1 MKRIDLIYDAIQK
14 GNYTE
19 GVTASDLATLLQ
31 LDRANVSS
39 DLNKLVK
46 DGRLCKTN
54 TRPVRFYIE
63 LNHLLETPSTGS
75 TALDNFAKE
84 NTSLKIAIE
93 KAKAAVLYPPNGMHT
108 LLLGE
113 TGVGKSMFA
122 SLMHE
127 YAIEVNQLQ
136 KDAPF
141 IIFNCADYANNP
153 QLLLGQLF
161 GIKKGAYT
169 GANEQKGLIEKAH
182 EGILFLDEVHRLPP
196 EGQEMLFTFI
206 DRGVYRRLGETEN
219 ERKAKVLIIAATTE
233 EPNSFLLKTFT
244 RRIPM
249 TITLPPL
256 RERTY
261 EERFTLLQLFFTNEA
276 IRLRKN
282 IHVSPNAMRALVF
295 YQCPNNIGQLKAD
308 VQIACA
314 KAYSDF
320 VTKKRESVRVSS
332 TDLPWY
338 IKEGLFIERKSRHLY
353 QVPNETF
360 LFTSDKGWSKHEL
373 DNQRTSIYEYI
384 DHKYEELQ
392 AQGIEEA
399 ELELLI
405 ENDIQSFFVQY
416 FHQMSKTTNHENV
429 FKIVDHCIVSV
440 CEKIASL
447 VEKHLS
453 KTFDEKVFL
462 ALNLHVQTTLQR
474 IRSGKQ
480 IHHPQLNQIRTKY
493 KEAFSVAMKCLQVLE
508 DELQITMP
516 IDEAGFLTMFFV
528 VDPLPASQA
537 EVKVLILA
545 HGNGIATEMAN
556 VANELLGMHEVTGID
571 MPLQESPKSFLER
584 VKVYMRTLEHINGL
598 LLLVDMGS
606 LAYIGDILETEF
618 QIPVRVLSMTSTPH
632 VLEAARKAQLG
643 YSLDAL
649 YETVKNLTPFYLHVH
664 EEKKKPLSP
673 MKSVIL
679 TACLTGEGSALAIQ
693 KMLENYLRFDKNLI
707 EIIPISIVHQ
717 KDLTKMLENIKKE
730 RNIICIVTNFDV
742 QVPCLTYHFQDIVN
756 YKAIQPI
763 QELITYEETYAKMAD
778 ILGQQMQRDDGALM
792 IKTIRYA
799 LNTIQELTSL
809 QLNPDSLMGVILHMS
824 CMIDRLQKGESLLPY
839 PDRETRRQD
848 QYWMYMKVKK
858 ALQPIENT
866 FTVNIPDD
874 EVFYVMDFFIKNQPE
889 KDHETN
895 ESP

>member
-1 MKRIDLIYDAIQK
+1 MKRIDLIFNAIQK

-19 GVTASDLATLLQ
+19 GITASELATLLQ

-46 DGRLCKTN
+46 DNRLLKTI

-63 LNHLLETPSTGS
+63 TNTSLETHSTKGTS
-75 TALDNFAKE
+75 LDTFAIE

-93 KAKAAVLYPPNGMHT
+93 KAKASILYPPNGMHT

-127 YAIEVNQLQ
+127 YAIEVEQLP

-141 IIFNCADYANNP
+141 IVFNCADYANNP

-169 GANEQKGLIEKAH
+169 GASDQKGLIEKAH

-219 ERKAKVLIIAATTE
+219 ERKARVLIITATTE

-249 TITLPPL
+249 TVTLPPL
-256 RERTY
+256 RERTHK
-261 EERFTLLQLFFTNEA
+261 ERFALLQLFFINEA
-276 IRLRKN
+276 IRLRKE
-282 IHVSPNAMRALVF
+282 IHVSPNTMRAFVF
-295 YQCPNNIGQLKAD
+295 YNCPNNIGQLKTD

-320 VTKKRESVRVSS
+320 VTKKRDSVCVSS

-338 IKEGLFIERKSRHLY
+338 MKEGLFIERKSRHLY
-353 QVPNETF
+353 QIPNETF
-360 LFTSDKGWSKHEL
+360 VFTGDEGWSKHTIKPEGS
-373 DNQRTSIYEYI
+373 RSSIYDYI
-384 DHKYEELQ
+384 DYKYEELQ
-392 AQGIEEA
+392 ARGIEEE

-416 FHQMSKTTNHENV
+416 FNQISKKTSHENV
-429 FKIVDHCIVSV
+429 FKIVDRNIVSV
-440 CEKIASL
+440 CEKIAEL
-447 VEKHLS
+447 AEKYLS

-462 ALNLHVQTTLQR
+462 ALSLHVQTTLQR
-474 IRSGKQ
+474 LQGGKQ

-493 KEAFSVAMKCLQVLE
+493 KEAFSVAMQCIQLLE
-508 DELQITMP
+508 EELQITIP

-528 VDPLPASQA
+528 VDPIPASQT

-556 VANELLGMHEVTGID
+556 VANELLGIDEVTGID
-571 MPLQESPKSFLER
+571 MPLHESPKDFLER
-584 VKVYMRTLEHINGL
+584 VKVYMKTLQNVNGL

-618 QIPVRVLSMTSTPH
+618 KIPVRVLSMTSTPH
-632 VLEAARKAQLG
+632 ALEAARKAQLG

-649 YETVKNLTPFYLHVH
+649 YETVKNLTPFYLNVQ

-693 KMLENYLRFDKNLI
+693 KMLENYLRFDKDLI
-707 EIIPISIVHQ
+707 EIIPISIVHE
-717 KDLTKMLENIKKE
+717 KDLTKMIENIKKE
-730 RNIICIVTNFDV
+730 RNIICIVTNFDM
-742 QVPCLTYHFQDIVN
+742 QIPCLTYHFQDIVN
-756 YKAIQPI
+756 YTAIQPI

-778 ILGQQMQRDDGALM
+778 ILEQQMQRNDGALL

-799 LNTIQELTSL
+799 LNTIQELISL
-809 QLNPDSLMGVILHMS
+809 QLTPDSLMGVILHMS
-824 CMIDRLQKGESLLPY
+824 CMVDRLQKGESLLPH
-839 PDRETRRQD
+839 PDKEKRRQD
-848 QYWMYMKVKK
+848 EYWMYMKVKK

-866 FTVNIPDD
+866 FEIQIPDD
-874 EVFYVMDFFIKNQPE
+874 EVFYIMDFFIKNQPV
-889 KDHETN
+889 KN
-895 ESP
+895 

>member
-1 MKRIDLIYDAIQK
+1 MKRIDLIFNAIQK

-19 GVTASDLATLLQ
+19 GITASEIATLLQ

-46 DGRLCKTN
+46 DNRLLKTS

-63 LNHLLETPSTGS
+63 TNTSLETHSTKGTS
-75 TALDNFAKE
+75 LDTFAIE

-93 KAKAAVLYPPNGMHT
+93 KAKASILYPPNGMHT

-127 YAIEVNQLQ
+127 YAIEVEQLP

-141 IIFNCADYANNP
+141 IVFNCADYANNP

-169 GANEQKGLIEKAH
+169 GSSDQKGLIEKAH

-219 ERKAKVLIIAATTE
+219 ERKARVLIITATTE

-249 TITLPPL
+249 TVTLPPL
-256 RERTY
+256 RERTHK
-261 EERFTLLQLFFTNEA
+261 ERFALLQLFFTNEA
-276 IRLRKN
+276 IRLRKE
-282 IHVSPNAMRALVF
+282 IHVSPNTMRAFVF
-295 YQCPNNIGQLKAD
+295 YNCPNNIGQLKTD

-320 VTKKRESVRVSS
+320 VTKKRDSVCVSS
-332 TDLPWY
+332 TDLPRY
-338 IKEGLFIERKSRHLY
+338 MKEGLFIERKSRHLY
-353 QVPNETF
+353 QIPNETF
-360 LFTSDKGWSKHEL
+360 VFTGDEGWSKHTIKPEGS
-373 DNQRTSIYEYI
+373 RSSIYDYI
-384 DHKYEELQ
+384 DYKYEELQ
-392 AQGIEEA
+392 ARGIEEE

-416 FHQMSKTTNHENV
+416 FNQISKKTSHENV
-429 FKIVDHCIVSV
+429 FKIVDRNIVSV
-440 CEKIASL
+440 CEKIAEL
-447 VEKHLS
+447 AEKYLS

-462 ALNLHVQTTLQR
+462 ALSLHVQTTLQR
-474 IRSGKQ
+474 LQGGKQ

-493 KEAFSVAMKCLQVLE
+493 KEAFSVAMQCIQLLE
-508 DELQITMP
+508 EELQITIP

-528 VDPLPASQA
+528 VDPIPASQT

-556 VANELLGMHEVTGID
+556 VANELLGIDEVTGID
-571 MPLQESPKSFLER
+571 MPLHESPKDFLER
-584 VKVYMRTLEHINGL
+584 VKVYMQTLQNVNGL

-618 QIPVRVLSMTSTPH
+618 KIPVRVLSMTSTPH
-632 VLEAARKAQLG
+632 ALEAARKAQLG

-649 YETVKNLTPFYLHVH
+649 YETVKNLTPFYLNVQ

-693 KMLENYLRFDKNLI
+693 KMLENYLRFDKDLI
-707 EIIPISIVHQ
+707 EIIPISIVHE
-717 KDLTKMLENIKKE
+717 KDLTKMIENIKKE
-730 RNIICIVTNFDV
+730 RNIICIVTNFDM
-742 QVPCLTYHFQDIVN
+742 QIPCLTYHFQDIVN
-756 YKAIQPI
+756 YTAIQPI

-778 ILGQQMQRDDGALM
+778 ILEQQMQRNDGALL

-799 LNTIQELTSL
+799 LNTIQELISL
-809 QLNPDSLMGVILHMS
+809 QLTPDSLMGVILHMS
-824 CMIDRLQKGESLLPY
+824 CMVDRLQKGESLLPH
-839 PDRETRRQD
+839 PDKEKRRQD
-848 QYWMYMKVKK
+848 EYWMYMKVKK

-866 FTVNIPDD
+866 FEIQIPDD
-874 EVFYVMDFFIKNQPE
+874 EVFYIMDFFIKNQPV
-889 KDHETN
+889 KN
-895 ESP
+895 

>member
-1 MKRIDLIYDAIQK
+1 MKRIDLIFNAIQK

-19 GVTASDLATLLQ
+19 GITASEIATLLR

-46 DGRLCKTN
+46 DNRLLKTS

-63 LNHLLETPSTGS
+63 TNTSLETHSTKGTS
-75 TALDNFAKE
+75 LDTFAIE

-93 KAKAAVLYPPNGMHT
+93 KAKASILYPPNGMHT

-127 YAIEVNQLQ
+127 YAIEVEQLP

-141 IIFNCADYANNP
+141 IVFNCADYANNP

-169 GANEQKGLIEKAH
+169 GSSDQKGLIEKAH

-219 ERKAKVLIIAATTE
+219 ERKARVLIITATTE

-249 TITLPPL
+249 TVTLPPL
-256 RERTY
+256 RERTHK
-261 EERFTLLQLFFTNEA
+261 ERFALLQLFFTNEA
-276 IRLRKN
+276 IRLRKE
-282 IHVSPNAMRALVF
+282 IHVSPNTMRAFVF
-295 YQCPNNIGQLKAD
+295 YNCPNNIGQLKTD

-320 VTKKRESVRVSS
+320 VTKKRDSVCVSS

-338 IKEGLFIERKSRHLY
+338 MKEGLFIERKSRHLY
-353 QVPNETF
+353 QIPNETF
-360 LFTSDKGWSKHEL
+360 VFTGDEGWSKHTIKPEGS
-373 DNQRTSIYEYI
+373 RSSIYDYI
-384 DHKYEELQ
+384 DYKYEELQ
-392 AQGIEEA
+392 ARGIEEE

-416 FHQMSKTTNHENV
+416 FNQISKKTSHENV
-429 FKIVDHCIVSV
+429 FKIVDRNIVSV
-440 CEKIASL
+440 CEKIAEL
-447 VEKHLS
+447 AEKYLS

-462 ALNLHVQTTLQR
+462 ALSLHVQTTLQR
-474 IRSGKQ
+474 LQGGKQ

-493 KEAFSVAMKCLQVLE
+493 KEAFSVAMQCIQLLE
-508 DELQITMP
+508 EELQITIP

-528 VDPLPASQA
+528 VDPIPASQT

-556 VANELLGMHEVTGID
+556 VANELLGIDEVTGID
-571 MPLQESPKSFLER
+571 MPLHESPKDFLER
-584 VKVYMRTLEHINGL
+584 VKVYMQTLQNVNGL

-618 QIPVRVLSMTSTPH
+618 KIPVRVLSMTSTPH
-632 VLEAARKAQLG
+632 ALEAARKAQLG

-649 YETVKNLTPFYLHVH
+649 YETVKNLTPFYLNVQ

-693 KMLENYLRFDKNLI
+693 KMLENYLHFDKDLI
-707 EIIPISIVHQ
+707 EIIPISIVHE
-717 KDLTKMLENIKKE
+717 KDLTKMIENIKKE
-730 RNIICIVTNFDV
+730 RNIICIVTNFDM
-742 QVPCLTYHFQDIVN
+742 QIPCLTYHFQDIVN
-756 YKAIQPI
+756 YTAIQPI

-778 ILGQQMQRDDGALM
+778 ILEQQMQRNDGALL

-799 LNTIQELTSL
+799 LNTIQELISL
-809 QLNPDSLMGVILHMS
+809 QLTPDSLMGVILHMS
-824 CMIDRLQKGESLLPY
+824 CMVDRLQKGESLLPH
-839 PDRETRRQD
+839 PDKEKRRQD
-848 QYWMYMKVKK
+848 EYWMYMKVKK

-866 FTVNIPDD
+866 FEIQIPDD
-874 EVFYVMDFFIKNQPE
+874 EVFYIMDFFIKNQPV
-889 KDHETN
+889 KN
-895 ESP
+895 

>member
-1 MKRIDLIYDAIQK
+1 MKRIDLIFNAIQK

-19 GVTASDLATLLQ
+19 GITASEIATLLQ

-46 DGRLCKTN
+46 DNRLLKTS

-63 LNHLLETPSTGS
+63 TNTSLETHSTKGTS
-75 TALDNFAKE
+75 LDTFAIE

-93 KAKAAVLYPPNGMHT
+93 KAKASILYPPNGMHT

-127 YAIEVNQLQ
+127 YAIEVEQLP

-141 IIFNCADYANNP
+141 IVFNCADYANNP

-169 GANEQKGLIEKAH
+169 GASDQKGLIEKAN

-219 ERKAKVLIIAATTE
+219 ERKARVLIITATTE

-249 TITLPPL
+249 TVTLPPL
-256 RERTY
+256 RERTHK
-261 EERFTLLQLFFTNEA
+261 ERFALLQLFFTNEA
-276 IRLRKN
+276 IRLRKE
-282 IHVSPNAMRALVF
+282 IHVSPNTMRAFVF
-295 YQCPNNIGQLKAD
+295 YNCPNNIGQLKTD

-320 VTKKRESVRVSS
+320 VTKKRDSVCVSS

-338 IKEGLFIERKSRHLY
+338 MKEGLFIERKSRHLY
-353 QVPNETF
+353 QIPNETF
-360 LFTSDKGWSKHEL
+360 VFTGDEGWSKHTIKPEGS
-373 DNQRTSIYEYI
+373 RSSIYDYI
-384 DHKYEELQ
+384 DYKYEELQ
-392 AQGIEEA
+392 ARGIEEE

-416 FHQMSKTTNHENV
+416 FNQISKKTSHENV
-429 FKIVDHCIVSV
+429 FKIVDRNIVFV
-440 CEKIASL
+440 CEKIAEL
-447 VEKHLS
+447 AEKYLS

-462 ALNLHVQTTLQR
+462 ALSLHVQTTLQR
-474 IRSGKQ
+474 LQGGKQ

-493 KEAFSVAMKCLQVLE
+493 KEAFSVAMQCIQLLE
-508 DELQITMP
+508 EELQITIP

-528 VDPLPASQA
+528 VDPIPASQT

-556 VANELLGMHEVTGID
+556 VANELLGIDEVTGID
-571 MPLQESPKSFLER
+571 MPLHESPKDFLER
-584 VKVYMRTLEHINGL
+584 VKVYMKTLQNVNGL

-618 QIPVRVLSMTSTPH
+618 KIPVRVLSMTSTPH
-632 VLEAARKAQLG
+632 ALEAARKAQLG

-649 YETVKNLTPFYLHVH
+649 YETVKNLTPFYLNVQ

-693 KMLENYLRFDKNLI
+693 KMLENYLRFDKDLI
-707 EIIPISIVHQ
+707 EIIPISIVHE
-717 KDLTKMLENIKKE
+717 KDLTKMIENIKKE
-730 RNIICIVTNFDV
+730 RNIICIVTNFDM
-742 QVPCLTYHFQDIVN
+742 QIPCLTYHFQDIVN
-756 YKAIQPI
+756 YTAIQPI

-778 ILGQQMQRDDGALM
+778 ILEQQMQRNDGALL

-799 LNTIQELTSL
+799 LNTIQELISL
-809 QLNPDSLMGVILHMS
+809 QLTPDSLMGVILHMS
-824 CMIDRLQKGESLLPY
+824 CMVDRLQKGESLLPH
-839 PDRETRRQD
+839 PDKEKRRQD
-848 QYWMYMKVKK
+848 EYWMYMKVKK

-866 FTVNIPDD
+866 FEIQIPDD
-874 EVFYVMDFFIKNQPE
+874 EVFYIMDFFIKNQPV
-889 KDHETN
+889 KN
-895 ESP
+895 

>member
-1 MKRIDLIYDAIQK
+1 MKRIDLIYETIQK
-14 GNYTE
+14 GTYTE
-19 GVTASDLATLLQ
+19 GITASDLASELS

-46 DGRLCKTN
+46 EGRLFKSG
-54 TRPVRFYIE
+54 TRPVRFFLPVNIKVE
-63 LNHLLETPSTGS
+63 THSENITSLDKFALE
-75 TALDNFAKE
+75 NQ
-84 NTSLKIAIE
+84 SLKIAIE

-122 SLMHE
+122 SFMHT
-127 YAIEVNQLQ
+127 YAIEVNQLE
-136 KDAPF
+136 KGAPF
-141 IIFNCADYANNP
+141 IVFNCADYANNP

-206 DRGVYRRLGETEN
+206 DRGIYRRLGETEN
-219 ERKAKVLIIAATTE
+219 ERRAQVLIIAATTE

-249 TITLPPL
+249 TVTLPPL

-261 EERFTLLQLFFTNEA
+261 EERFSLLQLFFTNEA
-276 IRLRKN
+276 IRLGKE
-282 IHVSPNAMRALVF
+282 IYVSPNAMRAFVF
-295 YQCPNNIGQLKAD
+295 YQCPNNIGQLKTD

-320 VTKKRESVRVSS
+320 VTKKREYVRVSS

-338 IKEGLFIERKSRHLY
+338 MKEGLFIERKSRHLF
-353 QVPNETF
+353 QVPNEAFIFNGTE
-360 LFTSDKGWSKHEL
+360 GWSRHRAETT
-373 DNQRTSIYEYI
+373 QSSIYDHI

-392 AQGIEEA
+392 ARGMKEE

-405 ENDIQSFFVQY
+405 ENDIQSFFMHY
-416 FHQMSKTTNHENV
+416 FNQMSKRTNHENV
-429 FKIVDHCIVSV
+429 FKIVDPKIVEV
-440 CEKIASL
+440 CEKIANL
-447 VEKHLS
+447 AETRLS

-462 ALNLHVQTTLQR
+462 ALSLHVQTTLQR
-474 IRSGKQ
+474 LQSGKQ

-493 KEAFSVAMKCLQVLE
+493 KDAFSVAMQSIQLLE
-508 DELQITMP
+508 EELLVTMP

-528 VDPLPASQA
+528 VDPIPSSQTQ
-537 EVKVLILA
+537 VKVLILA
-545 HGNGIATEMAN
+545 HGNGIAAEMAN
-556 VANELLGMHEVTGID
+556 VANELLGTEDIIGID
-571 MPLQESPKSFLER
+571 MPLHESPKDFLER
-584 VKVYMRTLEHINGL
+584 VKVYMKTLKDISGL

-606 LAYIGDILETEF
+606 LAYIGDVLETEF
-618 QIPVRVLSMTSTPH
+618 QIPVRALSMTSTPH

-649 YETVKNLTPFYLHVH
+649 YETVRNLTPFYLNIQ
-664 EEKKKPLSP
+664 EEKKTPTSQ

-693 KMLENYLRFDKNLI
+693 KMLENYLRFDKEMI

-717 KDLTKMLENIKKE
+717 KDLTKMIENIKKE
-730 RNIICIVTNFDV
+730 RNIICIVTNFEV

-756 YKAIQPI
+756 HKAIQPI
-763 QELITYEETYAKMAD
+763 QEFITYEETYAKMAD
-778 ILGQQMQRDDGALM
+778 ILGKQMNRNDGSLI
-792 IKTIRYA
+792 IKTIRYS
-799 LNTIQELTSL
+799 LNTIQELIDL

-824 CMIDRLQKGESLLPY
+824 CMVDRLQKGEELLPY
-839 PDRETRRQD
+839 PEKETRRQD
-848 QYWMYMKVKK
+848 EYWMYMKIKK
-858 ALQPIENT
+858 ALQPIEKT
-866 FTVNIPDD
+866 FEIQIPDD
-874 EVFYVMDFFIKNQPE
+874 EVFYIMDFFVKNQQ
-889 KDHETN
+889 ETY
-895 ESP
+895 S

>member
-1 MKRIDLIYDAIQK
+1 MKRIDLIFNAIQK

-19 GVTASDLATLLQ
+19 GVTASELATLLQ

-46 DGRLCKTN
+46 DNRLLKTS

-63 LNHLLETPSTGS
+63 TNTSLETHSTKGTS
-75 TALDNFAKE
+75 LDTFAIE

-93 KAKAAVLYPPNGMHT
+93 KAKASILYPPNGMHT

-127 YAIEVNQLQ
+127 YAIEVEQLP
-136 KDAPF
+136 KGAPF
-141 IIFNCADYANNP
+141 IVFNCADYANNP

-169 GANEQKGLIEKAH
+169 GASDQKGLIEKAH

-219 ERKAKVLIIAATTE
+219 ERKARVLIITATTE

-249 TITLPPL
+249 TVTLPPL
-256 RERTY
+256 RERTHK
-261 EERFTLLQLFFTNEA
+261 ERFALLQLFFINEA
-276 IRLRKN
+276 IRLRKE
-282 IHVSPNAMRALVF
+282 IHVSPNTMRAFVF
-295 YQCPNNIGQLKAD
+295 YNCPNNIGQLKTD

-320 VTKKRESVRVSS
+320 VTKKRDSVYVSS
-332 TDLPWY
+332 PDLPWY
-338 IKEGLFIERKSRHLY
+338 MKEGLFIERKSRHLY
-353 QVPNETF
+353 QIPNETF
-360 LFTSDKGWSKHEL
+360 VFTGDEGWSKHTVEPEGS
-373 DNQRTSIYEYI
+373 RSSIYDYI
-384 DHKYEELQ
+384 DYKYEELQ
-392 AQGIEEA
+392 ARGIEEE

-416 FHQMSKTTNHENV
+416 FNQISKKTSHENV
-429 FKIVDHCIVSV
+429 FKIVDRNIVSV
-440 CEKIASL
+440 CEKIAEL
-447 VEKHLS
+447 AEKYLS

-462 ALNLHVQTTLQR
+462 ALSLHVQTTLQR
-474 IRSGKQ
+474 LQGGKQ

-493 KEAFSVAMKCLQVLE
+493 KEAFSVAMQCIQLLE
-508 DELQITMP
+508 EELQITMP

-528 VDPLPASQA
+528 VDPIPSSQT

-556 VANELLGMHEVTGID
+556 VSNELLGIDEVTGID
-571 MPLQESPKSFLER
+571 MPLHESPKDFLER
-584 VKVYMRTLEHINGL
+584 VKVYMKTLQNVNGL

-618 QIPVRVLSMTSTPH
+618 KIPVRVLSMTSTPH
-632 VLEAARKAQLG
+632 ALEAARKAQLG

-649 YETVKNLTPFYLHVH
+649 YETVKNLTPFYLNVQ

-693 KMLENYLRFDKNLI
+693 KMLENYLRFDKDLI
-707 EIIPISIVHQ
+707 EIIPISIVHE
-717 KDLTKMLENIKKE
+717 KDLTKMIENIKKE

-756 YKAIQPI
+756 YTAIQPI

-778 ILGQQMQRDDGALM
+778 ILEQQMQRNDGALL

-799 LNTIQELTSL
+799 LNTIQELISL
-809 QLNPDSLMGVILHMS
+809 QLTPDSLMGVILHMS
-824 CMIDRLQKGESLLPY
+824 CMVDRLQKGESLLPH
-839 PDRETRRQD
+839 PDKEKRRQD
-848 QYWMYMKVKK
+848 EYWIYMKVKK

-866 FTVNIPDD
+866 FEIQIPDD
-874 EVFYVMDFFIKNQPE
+874 EVFYVMDFFIKNQPV
-889 KDHETN
+889 KN
-895 ESP
+895 

>member
-1 MKRIDLIYDAIQK
+1 MKRIDLIFNAIQK

-19 GVTASDLATLLQ
+19 GITASEIATLLQ

-46 DGRLCKTN
+46 DNRLLKTS

-63 LNHLLETPSTGS
+63 TNSSLETHSTKGTS
-75 TALDNFAKE
+75 LDTFAIE

-93 KAKAAVLYPPNGMHT
+93 KAKASILYPPNGMHT

-127 YAIEVNQLQ
+127 YAIEVEQLP

-141 IIFNCADYANNP
+141 IVFNCADYANNP

-169 GANEQKGLIEKAH
+169 GASDQKGLIEKAH

-219 ERKAKVLIIAATTE
+219 ERKARVLIITATTE

-249 TITLPPL
+249 TVTLRPL
-256 RERTY
+256 RERTHK
-261 EERFTLLQLFFTNEA
+261 ERFALLQLFFTNEA
-276 IRLRKN
+276 IRLRKE
-282 IHVSPNAMRALVF
+282 IHVSPNTMRAFVF
-295 YQCPNNIGQLKAD
+295 YNCPNNIGQLKTD

-320 VTKKRESVRVSS
+320 VTKKRDSVCVSS

-338 IKEGLFIERKSRHLY
+338 MKEGLFIERKSRHLY
-353 QVPNETF
+353 QIPNETF
-360 LFTSDKGWSKHEL
+360 VFTGDEGWSKHTIKPEGS
-373 DNQRTSIYEYI
+373 RSSIYDYI
-384 DHKYEELQ
+384 DYKYEELQ
-392 AQGIEEA
+392 ARGIEEE

-416 FHQMSKTTNHENV
+416 FNQISKKTSHENV
-429 FKIVDHCIVSV
+429 FKIVDRNIVSV
-440 CEKIASL
+440 CEKIAEL
-447 VEKHLS
+447 AEKYLS

-462 ALNLHVQTTLQR
+462 ALSLHVQTTLQR
-474 IRSGKQ
+474 LQGGKQ

-493 KEAFSVAMKCLQVLE
+493 KEAFSVAMQCIQLLE
-508 DELQITMP
+508 EELQITIP

-528 VDPLPASQA
+528 VDPIPASQT

-556 VANELLGMHEVTGID
+556 VANELLGIDEVTGID
-571 MPLQESPKSFLER
+571 MPLHESPKDFLER
-584 VKVYMRTLEHINGL
+584 VKVYMKTLQNVNGL

-618 QIPVRVLSMTSTPH
+618 KIPVRVLSMTSTPH
-632 VLEAARKAQLG
+632 ALEAARKAQLG

-649 YETVKNLTPFYLHVH
+649 YETVKNLTPFYLNVQ
-664 EEKKKPLSP
+664 EERKKPLSP

-693 KMLENYLRFDKNLI
+693 KMLENYLRFDKDLI
-707 EIIPISIVHQ
+707 EIIPISIVHE
-717 KDLTKMLENIKKE
+717 KDLTKMIENIKKE
-730 RNIICIVTNFDV
+730 RNIICIVTNFDM
-742 QVPCLTYHFQDIVN
+742 QIPCLTYHFQDIVN
-756 YKAIQPI
+756 YTAIQPI

-778 ILGQQMQRDDGALM
+778 ILEQQMQRNDGALL

-799 LNTIQELTSL
+799 LNTIQELISL
-809 QLNPDSLMGVILHMS
+809 QLTPDSLMGVILHMS
-824 CMIDRLQKGESLLPY
+824 CMVDRLQKGESLLPH
-839 PDRETRRQD
+839 PDKEKRRQD
-848 QYWMYMKVKK
+848 EYWMYMKVKK

-866 FTVNIPDD
+866 FEIQIPDD
-874 EVFYVMDFFIKNQPE
+874 EVFYIMDFFIKNQPV
-889 KDHETN
+889 KN
-895 ESP
+895 

>member
-1 MKRIDLIYDAIQK
+1 MKRIDLIFNAIQK

-19 GVTASDLATLLQ
+19 GITASELATLLQ

-46 DGRLCKTN
+46 DNRLLKTI

-63 LNHLLETPSTGS
+63 TNTSLETHSTKGTS
-75 TALDNFAKE
+75 LDTFAIE

-93 KAKAAVLYPPNGMHT
+93 KAKASILYPPNGMHT

-127 YAIEVNQLQ
+127 YAIEVEQLP

-141 IIFNCADYANNP
+141 IVFNCADYANNP

-169 GANEQKGLIEKAH
+169 GASDQKGLIEKAH

-219 ERKAKVLIIAATTE
+219 ERKARVLIITATTE

-249 TITLPPL
+249 TVTLPPL
-256 RERTY
+256 RERTHK
-261 EERFTLLQLFFTNEA
+261 ERFALLQLFFTNEA
-276 IRLRKN
+276 IRLRKE
-282 IHVSPNAMRALVF
+282 IHVSPNTMRAFVF
-295 YQCPNNIGQLKAD
+295 YNCPNNIGQLKTD

-320 VTKKRESVRVSS
+320 VTKKRDSVCVSS

-338 IKEGLFIERKSRHLY
+338 MKEGLFIERKSRHLY
-353 QVPNETF
+353 QIPNETF
-360 LFTSDKGWSKHEL
+360 VFTGDEGWSKHTIKPEGS
-373 DNQRTSIYEYI
+373 RSSIYDYI
-384 DHKYEELQ
+384 DYKYEELQ
-392 AQGIEEA
+392 ARGIEEE

-416 FHQMSKTTNHENV
+416 FNQISKKTSHENV
-429 FKIVDHCIVSV
+429 FKIVDRNIVSV
-440 CEKIASL
+440 CEKIAEL
-447 VEKHLS
+447 AEKYLS

-462 ALNLHVQTTLQR
+462 ALSLHVQTTLQR
-474 IRSGKQ
+474 LQGGKQ

-493 KEAFSVAMKCLQVLE
+493 KKAFSVAMQCIQLLE
-508 DELQITMP
+508 EELQITIP

-528 VDPLPASQA
+528 VDPIPASQT

-556 VANELLGMHEVTGID
+556 VANELLGIDEVTGID
-571 MPLQESPKSFLER
+571 MPLHESPKDFLER
-584 VKVYMRTLEHINGL
+584 VKVYMKTLQNVNGL

-618 QIPVRVLSMTSTPH
+618 KIPVRVLSMTSTPH
-632 VLEAARKAQLG
+632 ALEAARKAQLG

-649 YETVKNLTPFYLHVH
+649 YETVKNLTPFYLNVQ

-707 EIIPISIVHQ
+707 EIIPISIVHE
-717 KDLTKMLENIKKE
+717 KDLTKMIENIKKE
-730 RNIICIVTNFDV
+730 RNIICIVTNFDM
-742 QVPCLTYHFQDIVN
+742 QIPCLTYHFQDIVN
-756 YKAIQPI
+756 YTAIQPI

-778 ILGQQMQRDDGALM
+778 ILEQQMQRNDGALL

-799 LNTIQELTSL
+799 LNTIQELISL
-809 QLNPDSLMGVILHMS
+809 QLTPDSLMGVILHMS
-824 CMIDRLQKGESLLPY
+824 CMVDRLQKGESLLPH
-839 PDRETRRQD
+839 PDKEKRRQD
-848 QYWMYMKVKK
+848 EYWMYMKVKK

-866 FTVNIPDD
+866 FEIQIPDD
-874 EVFYVMDFFIKNQPE
+874 EVFYVMDFFIKNQPV
-889 KDHETN
+889 K
-895 ESP
+895 S

>member
-1 MKRIDLIYDAIQK
+1 MKRIDLIFNAIQK

-19 GVTASDLATLLQ
+19 GITASEIATLLQ

-46 DGRLCKTN
+46 DNRLLKTS

-63 LNHLLETPSTGS
+63 TNTSLETHSTKGTS
-75 TALDNFAKE
+75 LDTFAIE

-93 KAKAAVLYPPNGMHT
+93 KAKASILYPPNGMHT

-122 SLMHE
+122 SLIHE
-127 YAIEVNQLQ
+127 YAIEVEQLP

-141 IIFNCADYANNP
+141 IVFNCADYANNP

-169 GANEQKGLIEKAH
+169 GSSDQKGLIEKAH

-219 ERKAKVLIIAATTE
+219 ERKARVLIITATTE

-249 TITLPPL
+249 TVTLPPL
-256 RERTY
+256 RERTHK
-261 EERFTLLQLFFTNEA
+261 ERFALLQLFFTNEA
-276 IRLRKN
+276 IRLRKE
-282 IHVSPNAMRALVF
+282 IHVSPNTMRAFVF
-295 YQCPNNIGQLKAD
+295 YNCPNNIGQLKTD

-320 VTKKRESVRVSS
+320 VTKKRDSVCVSS
-332 TDLPWY
+332 TDLPRY
-338 IKEGLFIERKSRHLY
+338 MKEGLFIERKSRHLY
-353 QVPNETF
+353 QIPNETF
-360 LFTSDKGWSKHEL
+360 VFTGDEGWSKHTIKPEGS
-373 DNQRTSIYEYI
+373 RSSIYDYI
-384 DHKYEELQ
+384 DYKYEELQ
-392 AQGIEEA
+392 ARGIEEE

-416 FHQMSKTTNHENV
+416 FNQISKKTSHENV
-429 FKIVDHCIVSV
+429 FKIVDRNIVSV
-440 CEKIASL
+440 CEKIAEL
-447 VEKHLS
+447 AEKYLS

-462 ALNLHVQTTLQR
+462 ALSLHVQTTLQR
-474 IRSGKQ
+474 LQGGKQ

-493 KEAFSVAMKCLQVLE
+493 KEAFSVAMQCIQLLE
-508 DELQITMP
+508 EELQITIP

-528 VDPLPASQA
+528 VDPIPASQT

-556 VANELLGMHEVTGID
+556 VANELLGIDEVTGID
-571 MPLQESPKSFLER
+571 MPLHESPKDFLER
-584 VKVYMRTLEHINGL
+584 VKVYMQTLQNVNGL

-618 QIPVRVLSMTSTPH
+618 KIPVRVLSMTSTPH
-632 VLEAARKAQLG
+632 ALEAARKAQLG

-649 YETVKNLTPFYLHVH
+649 YETVKNLTPFYLNVQ

-693 KMLENYLRFDKNLI
+693 KMLENYLRFDKDLI
-707 EIIPISIVHQ
+707 EIIPISIVHE
-717 KDLTKMLENIKKE
+717 KDLTKMIENIKKE
-730 RNIICIVTNFDV
+730 RNIICIVTNFDM
-742 QVPCLTYHFQDIVN
+742 QIPCLTYHFQDIVN
-756 YKAIQPI
+756 YTAIQPI

-778 ILGQQMQRDDGALM
+778 ILEQQMQRNDGALL

-799 LNTIQELTSL
+799 LNTIQELISL
-809 QLNPDSLMGVILHMS
+809 QLTPDSLMGVILHMS
-824 CMIDRLQKGESLLPY
+824 CMVDRLQKGESLLPH
-839 PDRETRRQD
+839 PDKEKRRQD
-848 QYWMYMKVKK
+848 EYWMYMKVKK

-866 FTVNIPDD
+866 FEIQIPDD
-874 EVFYVMDFFIKNQPE
+874 EVFYIMDFFIKNQPV
-889 KDHETN
+889 KN
-895 ESP
+895 

>member
-1 MKRIDLIYDAIQK
+1 MKRIDLIFNAIQK

-19 GVTASDLATLLQ
+19 GITASELATLLQ

-46 DGRLCKTN
+46 DNRLLKTS

-63 LNHLLETPSTGS
+63 TNTSLETHSTKGTS
-75 TALDNFAKE
+75 LDTFAIE
-84 NTSLKIAIE
+84 NKSLKIAIE
-93 KAKAAVLYPPNGMHT
+93 KAKASILYPPNGMHT

-127 YAIEVNQLQ
+127 YAIEVEQLP

-141 IIFNCADYANNP
+141 IVFNCADYANNP

-169 GANEQKGLIEKAH
+169 GASDQKGLIEKAH

-219 ERKAKVLIIAATTE
+219 ERKARVLIITATTE

-249 TITLPPL
+249 TVTLPPL
-256 RERTY
+256 RERTHK
-261 EERFTLLQLFFTNEA
+261 ERFALLQLFFTNEA
-276 IRLRKN
+276 IRLRKE
-282 IHVSPNAMRALVF
+282 IHVSPNTMRAFVF
-295 YQCPNNIGQLKAD
+295 YNCPNNIGQLKTD

-320 VTKKRESVRVSS
+320 VTKKRDSVCVSS

-338 IKEGLFIERKSRHLY
+338 MKEGLFIERKSRHLY
-353 QVPNETF
+353 QIPNETF
-360 LFTSDKGWSKHEL
+360 VFTGDEGWSKHTIKPEGS
-373 DNQRTSIYEYI
+373 RSSIYDYI
-384 DHKYEELQ
+384 DYKYEELQ
-392 AQGIEEA
+392 ARGIEEE

-416 FHQMSKTTNHENV
+416 FNQISKKTSHENV
-429 FKIVDHCIVSV
+429 FKIVNRNIVSV
-440 CEKIASL
+440 CEKIAEL
-447 VEKHLS
+447 AEKYLS

-462 ALNLHVQTTLQR
+462 ALSLHVQTTLQR
-474 IRSGKQ
+474 LQGGKQ

-493 KEAFSVAMKCLQVLE
+493 KEAFSVAMQCIQLLE
-508 DELQITMP
+508 EELQITIP

-528 VDPLPASQA
+528 VDPIPASQT

-556 VANELLGMHEVTGID
+556 VANELLGIDEVTGID
-571 MPLQESPKSFLER
+571 MPLHESPKDFLER
-584 VKVYMRTLEHINGL
+584 VKVYMKTLQNVNGL

-618 QIPVRVLSMTSTPH
+618 KIPVRVLSMTSTPH
-632 VLEAARKAQLG
+632 ALEAARKAQLG

-649 YETVKNLTPFYLHVH
+649 YETVKNLTPFYLNVQ

-693 KMLENYLRFDKNLI
+693 KMLENYLRFDKDLI
-707 EIIPISIVHQ
+707 EIIPISIVHE
-717 KDLTKMLENIKKE
+717 KDLTKMIENIKKE
-730 RNIICIVTNFDV
+730 RNIICIVTNFDM
-742 QVPCLTYHFQDIVN
+742 QIPCLTYHFQDIVN
-756 YKAIQPI
+756 YTAIQPI

-778 ILGQQMQRDDGALM
+778 ILEQQMQRNDGALL

-799 LNTIQELTSL
+799 LNTIQELISL
-809 QLNPDSLMGVILHMS
+809 QLTPDSLMGVILHMS
-824 CMIDRLQKGESLLPY
+824 CMVDRLQKGESLLPH
-839 PDRETRRQD
+839 PDKEKRRQD
-848 QYWMYMKVKK
+848 EYWMYMKVKK

-866 FTVNIPDD
+866 FEIQIPDD
-874 EVFYVMDFFIKNQPE
+874 EVFYIMDFFIKNQPV
-889 KDHETN
+889 KN
-895 ESP
+895 

>member
-1 MKRIDLIYDAIQK
+1 MKRMDLIYNAMQK
-14 GNYTE
+14 GNYSE
-19 GVTASDLATLLQ
+19 GVTASELATLLQ

-46 DGRLCKTN
+46 DGRLSKTG
-54 TRPVRFYIE
+54 TRPVRFY
-63 LNHLLETPSTGS
+63 LGANSHVETHSQNNTS
-75 TALDNFAKE
+75 LDAFARK

-127 YAIEVNQLQ
+127 YAIEVNQLP

-141 IIFNCADYANNP
+141 IVFNCADYANNP

-169 GANEQKGLIEKAH
+169 GASDQKGLIEKAH

-219 ERKAKVLIIAATTE
+219 ERRARVLIITATTE

-249 TITLPPL
+249 TVTLPPL
-256 RERTY
+256 RERTHQ
-261 EERFTLLQLFFTNEA
+261 ERFALLQLFFTNEA
-276 IRLRKN
+276 IRLRKK
-282 IHVSPNAMRALVF
+282 IHVSPNAMRAFVF
-295 YQCPNNIGQLKAD
+295 YQCPNNIGQLKTD
-308 VQIACA
+308 VQISCA

-320 VTKKRESVRVSS
+320 VTKKRDHVRVSS
-332 TDLPWY
+332 ADLPWY
-338 IKEGLFIERKSRHLY
+338 MKEGLFIERKSRHLY

-360 LFTSDKGWSKHEL
+360 VFTSDEGWSKHKTE
-373 DNQRTSIYEYI
+373 DSRSSIYDYI

-392 AQGIEEA
+392 ARGIEEE

-405 ENDIQSFFVQY
+405 DNDLQSFFVQY
-416 FHQMSKTTNHENV
+416 FNQMSQKTSHENV
-429 FKIVDHCIVSV
+429 FKIVDRNIVSV
-440 CEKIASL
+440 CEKIAEL
-447 VEKHLS
+447 AEKHLA

-462 ALNLHVQTTLQR
+462 ALNSHVQTTLQR
-474 IRSGKQ
+474 LQGGKQ

-493 KEAFSVAMKCLQVLE
+493 KEAFSVAMQCIQLLEEELQV
-508 DELQITMP
+508 TMP

-528 VDPLPASQA
+528 VDPIPASQT

-556 VANELLGMHEVTGID
+556 VANELLGIDEVTGID
-571 MPLQESPKSFLER
+571 MPLHESPKDFLER
-584 VKVYMRTLEHINGL
+584 VKVYMKTLRHINGL

-618 QIPVRVLSMTSTPH
+618 HIPVRVLSMTSTPH
-632 VLEAARKAQLG
+632 ALEAARKAQLG

-649 YETVKNLTPFYLHVH
+649 YETVKNLTPFYLNVQ
-664 EEKKKPLSP
+664 EEKKKPLAP

-693 KMLENYLRFDKNLI
+693 KMLENYLRFDKDLI
-707 EIIPISIVHQ
+707 EIIPISIVHE
-717 KDLTKMLENIKKE
+717 KDLTKMIENIKKE
-730 RNIICIVTNFDV
+730 RNMICIVTNFDV

-799 LNTIQELTSL
+799 LNTIQEFISL

-824 CMIDRLQKGESLLPY
+824 CMIDRLQKGEKLLPY
-839 PDRETRRQD
+839 PDKEARRQD
-848 QYWMYMKVKK
+848 EYWMYMKVKK

-866 FTVNIPDD
+866 FEIQIPDD

-889 KDHETN
+889 KKE
-895 ESP
+895 

>member
-1 MKRIDLIYDAIQK
+1 MKRIDLIFNAIQK
-14 GNYTE
+14 SNYTE
-19 GVTASDLATLLQ
+19 GVTASELATLLQ

-46 DGRLCKTN
+46 DKRLLKTN

-63 LNHLLETPSTGS
+63 TNTSLETHSKEATS
-75 TALDNFAKE
+75 LDTFAVE

-93 KAKAAVLYPPNGMHT
+93 KAKASILYPPNGMHT

-113 TGVGKSMFA
+113 T
-122 SLMHE
+122 
-127 YAIEVNQLQ
+127 
-136 KDAPF
+136 
-141 IIFNCADYANNP
+141 
-153 QLLLGQLF
+153 
-161 GIKKGAYT
+161 
-169 GANEQKGLIEKAH
+169 
-182 EGILFLDEVHRLPP
+182 
-196 EGQEMLFTFI
+196 
-206 DRGVYRRLGETEN
+206 EN
-219 ERKAKVLIIAATTE
+219 ERKAQVLIITATTE

-249 TITLPPL
+249 TVTLPPL
-256 RERTY
+256 RERTHK
-261 EERFTLLQLFFTNEA
+261 ERFALLQLFFTNEA
-276 IRLRKN
+276 IRLRKE
-282 IHVSPNAMRALVF
+282 IHVSPNAMRAFVF
-295 YQCPNNIGQLKAD
+295 YNCPNNIGQLKTD

-320 VTKKRESVRVSS
+320 VTKKRDSVYVSS

-338 IKEGLFIERKSRHLY
+338 MKEGLFIERKSRHLY
-353 QVPNETF
+353 QIPNETF
-360 LFTSDKGWSKHEL
+360 IFTGDEGWSNHKIE
-373 DNQRTSIYEYI
+373 NEKQSSIYDYI
-384 DHKYEELQ
+384 DYKYEELQ
-392 AQGIEEA
+392 ARGIEEE

-416 FHQMSKTTNHENV
+416 FNQMSKKTSHENV
-429 FKIVDHCIVSV
+429 FKIVDRNIVSV
-440 CEKIASL
+440 CEKIAEL
-447 VEKHLS
+447 AEKHLS

-462 ALNLHVQTTLQR
+462 ALSLHVQTTLQR
-474 IRSGKQ
+474 LQAGKQ

-493 KEAFSVAMKCLQVLE
+493 KEAFSVAMQCIQLLE

-528 VDPLPASQA
+528 VDPIPASQT

-556 VANELLGMHEVTGID
+556 VANELLGIDEVTGID
-571 MPLQESPKSFLER
+571 MPLHESPKDFLER
-584 VKVYMRTLEHINGL
+584 VKVYMKTLQNVNGL

-618 QIPVRVLSMTSTPH
+618 KIPVRVLSMTSTPH
-632 VLEAARKAQLG
+632 ALEAARKAQLG

-649 YETVKNLTPFYLHVH
+649 YETVKNLTPFYLNVQ

-693 KMLENYLRFDKNLI
+693 KMLENYLRFDKDLI
-707 EIIPISIVHQ
+707 EIIPISIVHE
-717 KDLTKMLENIKKE
+717 KDLTKMIENIKKE

-756 YKAIQPI
+756 YTAIQPI

-778 ILGQQMQRDDGALM
+778 ILEQQMQRNDGALL

-799 LNTIQELTSL
+799 LNTIQELISL
-809 QLNPDSLMGVILHMS
+809 QLTPDSLMGVILHMS
-824 CMIDRLQKGESLLPY
+824 CMVDRLQKGESLLPH
-839 PDRETRRQD
+839 PDKEKRRQD
-848 QYWMYMKVKK
+848 EYWMYMKVKK

-866 FTVNIPDD
+866 FEIQIPDD
-874 EVFYVMDFFIKNQPE
+874 EVFYVMDFFIKNQPV
-889 KDHETN
+889 KN
-895 ESP
+895 

>member
-1 MKRIDLIYDAIQK
+1 MKRIDLIFNAIQK
-14 GNYTE
+14 GNYTD
-19 GVTASDLATLLQ
+19 GVTASELATLLQ

-46 DGRLCKTN
+46 DKRLLKTN

-63 LNHLLETPSTGS
+63 TNALLETHSKEITS
-75 TALDNFAKE
+75 LDTFAVE

-93 KAKAAVLYPPNGMHT
+93 KAKASILYPPNGMHT

-127 YAIEVNQLQ
+127 YAIEVEQLP
-136 KDAPF
+136 KNAPF
-141 IIFNCADYANNP
+141 IVFNCADYANNP

-169 GANEQKGLIEKAH
+169 GASDQKGLIEKAH

-219 ERKAKVLIIAATTE
+219 ERKAQVLIITATTE

-249 TITLPPL
+249 TVTLPPL
-256 RERTY
+256 RERTHK
-261 EERFTLLQLFFTNEA
+261 ERFALLQLFFTNEA
-276 IRLRKN
+276 IRLRKE
-282 IHVSPNAMRALVF
+282 IHVSPNAMRAFVF
-295 YQCPNNIGQLKAD
+295 YNCPNNIGQLKTD

-320 VTKKRESVRVSS
+320 VTKKRDSVYVSS

-338 IKEGLFIERKSRHLY
+338 MKEGLFIERKSRHLY
-353 QVPNETF
+353 QIPNETF
-360 LFTSDKGWSKHEL
+360 IFTGDEGWSNHKAE
-373 DNQRTSIYEYI
+373 NEKQSSIYDYI
-384 DHKYEELQ
+384 DYKYEELQ
-392 AQGIEEA
+392 ARGIEEE

-416 FHQMSKTTNHENV
+416 FNQISKKTSHENV
-429 FKIVDHCIVSV
+429 FKIVDRNIVSV
-440 CEKIASL
+440 CEKIAEL
-447 VEKHLS
+447 AEKHLS

-462 ALNLHVQTTLQR
+462 ALSLHVQTTLQR
-474 IRSGKQ
+474 LQAGKQ

-493 KEAFSVAMKCLQVLE
+493 KEAFSVAMQCIQLLE

-528 VDPLPASQA
+528 VDPIPASQT

-556 VANELLGMHEVTGID
+556 VANELLGIDEVTGID
-571 MPLQESPKSFLER
+571 MPLHESPKDFLER
-584 VKVYMRTLEHINGL
+584 VKVYMKTLQNVNGL

-618 QIPVRVLSMTSTPH
+618 KIPVSVLSMTSTPH
-632 VLEAARKAQLG
+632 ALEAARKAQLG

-649 YETVKNLTPFYLHVH
+649 YETVKNLTPFYLNVQ

-693 KMLENYLRFDKNLI
+693 KMLENYLRFDKDLI
-707 EIIPISIVHQ
+707 EIIPISIVHE
-717 KDLTKMLENIKKE
+717 KDLTKMIENIKKE

-742 QVPCLTYHFQDIVN
+742 QVPCLTYHFQDIVK
-756 YKAIQPI
+756 YTAIQPI

-778 ILGQQMQRDDGALM
+778 ILEQQMQRNDGALL

-799 LNTIQELTSL
+799 LNTIQELISL
-809 QLNPDSLMGVILHMS
+809 QLTPDSLMGVILHMS
-824 CMIDRLQKGESLLPY
+824 CMVDRLQKGESLLPH
-839 PDRETRRQD
+839 PDKEKRRQD
-848 QYWMYMKVKK
+848 EYWMYMKVKK

-866 FTVNIPDD
+866 FEIQIPDD
-874 EVFYVMDFFIKNQPE
+874 EVFYVMDFFIKNQTV
-889 KDHETN
+889 KN
-895 ESP
+895 

>member
-1 MKRIDLIYDAIQK
+1 MKRIDLIFNAIQK
-14 GNYTE
+14 GNYTD
-19 GVTASDLATLLQ
+19 GVNASELATLLQ

-46 DGRLCKTN
+46 DKRLLKTN

-63 LNHLLETPSTGS
+63 TNALLETHSKEITS
-75 TALDNFAKE
+75 LDTFAVE

-93 KAKAAVLYPPNGMHT
+93 KAKASILYPPNGMHT

-127 YAIEVNQLQ
+127 YAIEVEQLP
-136 KDAPF
+136 KNAPF
-141 IIFNCADYANNP
+141 IVFNCADYANNP

-169 GANEQKGLIEKAH
+169 GASDQKGLIEKAH

-219 ERKAKVLIIAATTE
+219 ERKAQVLIITATTE

-249 TITLPPL
+249 TVTLPPL
-256 RERTY
+256 RERTHK
-261 EERFTLLQLFFTNEA
+261 ERFTLLQLFFTNEA
-276 IRLRKN
+276 IRLRKE
-282 IHVSPNAMRALVF
+282 IHVSPNAMRAFVF
-295 YQCPNNIGQLKAD
+295 YNCPNNIGQLKTD

-320 VTKKRESVRVSS
+320 VTKKRDSVYVSS

-338 IKEGLFIERKSRHLY
+338 MKEGLFIERKSRHLY
-353 QVPNETF
+353 QIPNETF
-360 LFTSDKGWSKHEL
+360 IFTGDEGWSNHKAE
-373 DNQRTSIYEYI
+373 NEKQSSIYDYI
-384 DHKYEELQ
+384 DYKYEELQ
-392 AQGIEEA
+392 ARGIEEE

-416 FHQMSKTTNHENV
+416 FNQMSKKTSHENV
-429 FKIVDHCIVSV
+429 FKIVDRNIVSV
-440 CEKIASL
+440 CEKIAEL
-447 VEKHLS
+447 AEKHLS

-462 ALNLHVQTTLQR
+462 ALSLHVQTTLQR
-474 IRSGKQ
+474 LQAGKQ

-493 KEAFSVAMKCLQVLE
+493 KEAFSVAMQCIQLLE

-528 VDPLPASQA
+528 VDPIPASQT

-556 VANELLGMHEVTGID
+556 VANELLGIDEVTGID
-571 MPLQESPKSFLER
+571 MPLHESPKDFLER
-584 VKVYMRTLEHINGL
+584 VKVYMKTLQNVNGL

-618 QIPVRVLSMTSTPH
+618 KIPVRVLSMTSTPH
-632 VLEAARKAQLG
+632 ALEAARKAQLG

-649 YETVKNLTPFYLHVH
+649 YETVKNLTPFYLNVQ

-693 KMLENYLRFDKNLI
+693 KMLENYLRFDKDLI
-707 EIIPISIVHQ
+707 EIIPISIVHE
-717 KDLTKMLENIKKE
+717 KDLTKMIENIKKE

-756 YKAIQPI
+756 YTAIQPI

-778 ILGQQMQRDDGALM
+778 ILEQQMQRNDGALL

-799 LNTIQELTSL
+799 LNTIQELISL
-809 QLNPDSLMGVILHMS
+809 QLTPDSLMGVILHMS
-824 CMIDRLQKGESLLPY
+824 CMVDRLQKGESLLPH
-839 PDRETRRQD
+839 PDKEKRRQD
-848 QYWMYMKVKK
+848 EYWMYMKVKK

-866 FTVNIPDD
+866 FEIQIPDD
-874 EVFYVMDFFIKNQPE
+874 EVFYVMDFFIKNQPV
-889 KDHETN
+889 KN
-895 ESP
+895 

>member
-1 MKRIDLIYDAIQK
+1 MKRIDLIFDALQNK
-14 GNYTE
+14 RYKE
-19 GVTASDLATLLQ
+19 GVTASELATHLQ

-46 DGRLCKTN
+46 DGRLYKTG
-54 TRPVRFYIE
+54 TRPVLFFI
-63 LNHLLETPSTGS
+63 NTNTDLETPSKQTTS
-75 TALDNFAKE
+75 LDTFAKE
-84 NTSLKIAIE
+84 NKSLKIAIE

-108 LLLGE
+108 LILGE
-113 TGVGKSMFA
+113 TGVGKSFFA
-122 SLMHE
+122 SFMHE
-127 YAIEVNQLQ
+127 YAIEVKQL
-136 KDAPF
+136 KEDAPF
-141 IIFNCADYANNP
+141 VVFNCADYANNP

-169 GANEQKGLIEKAH
+169 GANEQKGLLEKAH

-206 DRGVYRRLGETEN
+206 DRGVYRRLGETES
-219 ERKAKVLIIAATTE
+219 ERNANVLIIAATTE

-249 TITLPPL
+249 TLTLPPL
-256 RERTY
+256 RERSY
-261 EERFTLLQLFFTNEA
+261 EERFSLLKLFFKNEA
-276 IRLRKN
+276 LRLRKE
-282 IHVSPNAMRALVF
+282 IHVSPNAMRSFVF
-295 YQCPNNIGQLKAD
+295 YQCPNNIGQLKTD

-320 VTKKRESVRVSS
+320 VTKKGEYIRVSS

-338 IKEGLFIERKSRHLY
+338 MKEGLFIERKSRHLF

-360 LFTSDKGWSKHEL
+360 VFSGNEHVRQQD
-373 DNQRTSIYEYI
+373 DNSSRSSIYEFI

-392 AQGIEEA
+392 ARGIEEN

-405 ENDIQSFFVQY
+405 ENDIQSFFMKY
-416 FHQMSKTTNHENV
+416 FNQMSKKTNHENV
-429 FKIVDHCIVSV
+429 FKIVDPSIVNV
-440 CEKIASL
+440 CEKIAAL
-447 VEKHLS
+447 VETRLA

-480 IHHPQLNQIRTKY
+480 IHHPQLNQIRSKY
-493 KEAFSVAMKCLQVLE
+493 KEAFSVAMQSIQLLEEKLQV
-508 DELQITMP
+508 TMP

-528 VDPLPASQA
+528 VDPIPATQT
-537 EVKVLILA
+537 EVKVLVLA

-556 VANELLGMHEVTGID
+556 VANELLGIEDVTGID
-571 MPLQESPKSFLER
+571 MPLHESPKDFLER
-584 VKVYMRTLEHINGL
+584 VKLYMKTLEKHISGL

-606 LAYIGDILETEF
+606 LAYIGDLLQTEF
-618 QIPVRVLSMTSTPH
+618 HVPVRVLSMTSTPH

-649 YETVKNLTPFYLHVH
+649 YDTVKNLTPFYLDIQ
-664 EEKKKPLSP
+664 EEKKKSNMQ

-693 KMLENYLRFDKNLI
+693 KMLENYLRFDKEMI

-717 KDLTKMLENIKKE
+717 KDLTKMIENVKKE

-763 QELITYEETYAKMAD
+763 QELIMYEETYTKMAD
-778 ILGQQMQRDDGALM
+778 MLGQQMNRTDGALI

-799 LNTIQELTSL
+799 LNTIQELINL

-824 CMIDRLQKGESLLPY
+824 CMVDRLQKGEDLLPY
-839 PDRETRRQD
+839 PEKETRRHD
-848 QYWMYMKVKK
+848 EYWMYMKIKK
-858 ALQPIENT
+858 TLQPIEKT
-866 FTVNIPDD
+866 FEIKIPDD
-874 EVFYVMDFFIKNQPE
+874 EVFYVMDFFLKNQPV
-889 KDHETN
+889 
-895 ESP
+895 

>member
-1 MKRIDLIYDAIQK
+1 MKRIDLIFNAIQK

-19 GVTASDLATLLQ
+19 GITASELATLLQ

-46 DGRLCKTN
+46 DNRLLKTI

-63 LNHLLETPSTGS
+63 TNTSLETHSTKGTS
-75 TALDNFAKE
+75 LDTFAIE

-93 KAKAAVLYPPNGMHT
+93 KAKASILYPPNGMHT

-127 YAIEVNQLQ
+127 YAIEVEQLP

-141 IIFNCADYANNP
+141 IVFNCADYANNP

-169 GANEQKGLIEKAH
+169 GASDQKGLIEKAH

-196 EGQEMLFTFI
+196 EGQEILFTFI

-219 ERKAKVLIIAATTE
+219 ERKARVLIITATTE

-249 TITLPPL
+249 TVTLPPL
-256 RERTY
+256 RERTHK
-261 EERFTLLQLFFTNEA
+261 ERFALLQLFFTNEA
-276 IRLRKN
+276 IRLRKE
-282 IHVSPNAMRALVF
+282 IHVSPNTMRAFVF
-295 YQCPNNIGQLKAD
+295 YNCPNNIGQLKTD

-320 VTKKRESVRVSS
+320 VTKKRDSVCVSS

-338 IKEGLFIERKSRHLY
+338 MKEGLFIERKSRHLY
-353 QVPNETF
+353 QIPNETF
-360 LFTSDKGWSKHEL
+360 VFTGDEGWSKHTIKPEGS
-373 DNQRTSIYEYI
+373 RSSIYDYI
-384 DHKYEELQ
+384 DYKYEELQ
-392 AQGIEEA
+392 ARGIEEE

-416 FHQMSKTTNHENV
+416 FNQISKKTSHENV
-429 FKIVDHCIVSV
+429 FKIVDRNIVSV
-440 CEKIASL
+440 CEKIAEL
-447 VEKHLS
+447 AEKYLS

-462 ALNLHVQTTLQR
+462 ALSLHVQTTLQR
-474 IRSGKQ
+474 LQGGKQ

-493 KEAFSVAMKCLQVLE
+493 KEAFSVAMQCIQLLE
-508 DELQITMP
+508 EELQITIP

-528 VDPLPASQA
+528 VDPIPASQT

-556 VANELLGMHEVTGID
+556 VANELLGIDEVTGID
-571 MPLQESPKSFLER
+571 MPLHESPKDFLER
-584 VKVYMRTLEHINGL
+584 VKVYMKTLQNVNGL

-618 QIPVRVLSMTSTPH
+618 KIPVRVLSMTSTPH
-632 VLEAARKAQLG
+632 ALEAARKAQLG

-649 YETVKNLTPFYLHVH
+649 YETVKNLTPFYLNVQ

-707 EIIPISIVHQ
+707 EIIPISIVHE
-717 KDLTKMLENIKKE
+717 KDLTKMIENIKKE
-730 RNIICIVTNFDV
+730 RNIICIVTNFDM
-742 QVPCLTYHFQDIVN
+742 QIPCLTYHFQDIVN
-756 YKAIQPI
+756 YTAIQPI

-778 ILGQQMQRDDGALM
+778 ILEQQMQRNDGALL

-799 LNTIQELTSL
+799 LNTIQELISL
-809 QLNPDSLMGVILHMS
+809 QLTPDSLMGVILHMS
-824 CMIDRLQKGESLLPY
+824 CMVDRLQKGESLLPH
-839 PDRETRRQD
+839 PDKEKRRQD
-848 QYWMYMKVKK
+848 EYWMYMKVKK

-866 FTVNIPDD
+866 FEIQIPDD
-874 EVFYVMDFFIKNQPE
+874 EVFYVMDFFIKNQPV
-889 KDHETN
+889 K
-895 ESP
+895 S